1 MPMYKFRDCLAS
13 EVSSQE
19 IIEGSFLV
27 CRDTGDLIYDSL
39 EGERVPLSK
48 SAHLVNGSITSE
60 LFPQDGHMYYSL
72 TDNQVAIYHN
82 GTFQSVNTNI
92 IQYTIANIEVDG
104 SGTNSFNVSLGA
116 LTGYAN
122 KILGVVGDTFSI
134 DSSIKDL
141 ESEFASKI
149 TFGSPT
155 INENAAT
162 VVVNNTATYNWIGT
176 VSVFIIFVTGYF
188 E

>member
-13 EVSSQE
+13 EVNSQD
-19 IIEGSFLV
+19 IIKGSFLV

-39 EGERVPLSK
+39 EGNRVPLSK
-48 SAHLVNGSITSE
+48 SAHLVNGKVTSE

-72 TDNQVAIYHN
+72 TDKQVAIYHN

-92 IQYTIANIEVDG
+92 IQYSISNVEVDA
-104 SGTNSFNVSLGA
+104 SGTNAFDASLEA
-116 LTGYAN
+116 LDGYAN
-122 KILGVVGDTFSI
+122 TILSAIGDSFSI

-141 ESEFASKI
+141 ETSFNGKL
-149 TFGSPT
+149 TFGDLT
-155 INENAAT
+155 ISGNKVT
-162 VVVNNTATYNWIGT
+162 VNVNNTSEYNWLGNASI
-176 VSVFIIFVTGYF
+176 FIIFVSGYY